1 MWQAYFSIQ
10 LLGADGS
17 GCVYGTPSDP
27 NGGYLS
33 AWYGDEGTA
42 AAPQLGL
49 FFPTTITSI
58 PNYLGVGVGNDPN
71 NVGGPNSMFSAN
83 CNPVSQ
89 CQANWTAIPSGAATW
104 YAATTPSPYITLPV
118 SAWPVCPGGVMTFA
132 GANYTT
138 TAGAV
143 SATMAS
149 GAVSVRATAGAAA
162 LLAAALAALVL

>member
-27 NGGYLS
+27 NGGYVA

-42 AAPQLGL
+42 TAPQLGL

-58 PNYLGVGVGNDPN
+58 PSNAAPGVGNDMTNLGQIAAHCVPIG
-71 NVGGPNSMFSAN
+71 V
-83 CNPVSQ
+83 
-89 CQANWTAIPSGAATW
+89 CQVNWTVVPSGDTSWFAAP
-104 YAATTPSPYITLPV
+104 TPSPYITLPV
-118 SAWPVCPGGVMTFA
+118 SAWPSCPGGVMSFA
-132 GANYTT
+132 GGNYTT
-138 TAGAV
+138 TAGA
-143 SATMAS
+143 TTAS
-149 GAVSVRATAGAAA
+149 GARAARATAGAAA